1 MSEEWK
7 PVVGFE
13 GYYEVSDMGRVR
25 SLDRVVSG
33 KDGCTL
39 SIKGQ
44 MMRPRPNTTG
54 YPFVRLRMRGK
65 RGGYTVHRLVA
76 KAFIPNPDNLAEINH
91 KNEDKTDNRV
101 ANLEWCDHSYNMRF
115 GTRGERCRKKADCH
129 AVVQMDMEGNVI
141 AEFEAIKL
149 AARVVGINNA
159 ETITKCCKGTRPS
172 AGGYKW
178 KYKTVK

>member
-1 MSEEWK
+1 MMEVWK
-7 PVVGFE
+7 PVVGYE
-13 GYYEVSDMGRVR
+13 GLYEVSNLGRVR

-44 MMRPRPNTTG
+44 MMHPTLNTTG
-54 YPFVRLRMRGK
+54 YPFVGLRKDGK
-65 RGGYTVHRLVA
+65 RGMYTVHRLVA

-101 ANLEWCDHSYNMRF
+101 ANMEWCDHSYNMRF

-141 AEFEAIKL
+141 AEYEAIKV

-172 AGGYKW
+172 AGGYRW